1 MAISV
6 NYSKT
11 SPYATT
17 PTYSFFLDIAEI
29 PSIPYF
35 ASDVRYELDAIY
47 KHRPDLLAYDLYGDS
62 GLWWVFSA
70 RNPNALQDPVFDFIP
85 GTVIYIPKKE
95 TITAALG
102 L

>member
-70 RNPNALQDPVFDFIP
+70 RNPNALQDPVFDFVSGVQFYAP
-85 GTVIYIPKKE
+85 TEQTVS
-95 TITAALG
+95 TALG